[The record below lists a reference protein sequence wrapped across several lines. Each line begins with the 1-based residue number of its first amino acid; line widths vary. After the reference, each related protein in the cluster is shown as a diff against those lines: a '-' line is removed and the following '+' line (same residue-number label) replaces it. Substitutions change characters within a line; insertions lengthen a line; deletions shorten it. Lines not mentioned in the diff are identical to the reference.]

1 MTSPLRRGALI
12 AGGSALALFAFMFL
26 DWFADA
32 GQAADL
38 ARRARE
44 AAEELG
50 LDGRDEGAFAPVD
63 GWSGLGWLQVGL
75 VISAIVLSLI
85 FAVMTFTQAA
95 VSPPVALSA
104 IVTGIGVVA
113 FLGLLYALINPP
125 GSDTDREVGLYLGIL
140 ASAGIVAGGYLGMQ
154 EEPAGTSPYP
164 R

>member
-1 MTSPLRRGALI
+1 
-12 AGGSALALFAFMFL
+12 MFL

-125 GSDTDREVGLYLGIL
+125 GGDTDREVGLYLGLL
-140 ASAGIVAGGYLGMQ
+140 ASAGIVGGGYLGMQ
-154 EEPAGTSPYP
+154 EEPPGASPYP
-164 R
+164 E